1 VKREEFLRY
10 LNEYGCVVKREGARH
25 TIICNINNGVLET
38 LPRHKEIDNVLIK
51 KICRRLKIPVPF

>member
-1 VKREEFLRY
+1 MRY